1 MSVEPG
7 NIRPVNLEEEMQRA
21 YIDYA
26 MSVIV
31 ARALPDARDGL
42 KPVQRRIL
50 YDMYDNGNL
59 PDRAHVKS
67 ARVVGDVMGHYH
79 PHGDA
84 AIYDA
89 AVKLAQPFNTR
100 YPLIDGHGNFGSVDG
115 DPPAAMRYT
124 EVRLTRL
131 ALEMLRDIEK
141 DTVDF
146 RPNFDEKEQ
155 EPDVLP
161 SRFPNLLV
169 NGSQGIAVGMAT
181 NIPPH
186 NLREVIRAVD
196 RVLEDPDVTLDEL
209 MELVSGPD
217 FPGGALIVGRQ
228 GIEQAYRTGRGSIL
242 MRAVS
247 TIESERG
254 RARILVTELPYQVN
268 KARLIERIADLV
280 RERRIEGITDLRDE
294 SDRTGTR
301 IAIDLRRDA
310 NPRQV
315 LARLYKFTPMQE
327 TFGVILLA
335 LVNGRPRVLTLRDAI
350 VSYADHQRVV
360 VRRRTDYELRQAQ
373 ARVHIVE
380 GLLIALSHLDEVI
393 ALIRASRDAE
403 EARGGLMERFGLSD
417 EQARAILDLRLQRLT
432 ALEREKL
439 ETEHGELMARIA
451 DLQSI
456 LADEER
462 IREIV
467 RAELRAV
474 AETHGDERRT
484 RILDLRFDED
494 DPDAEDTEPEQD
506 VVVTVSHLGYVKR
519 QPLTAY
525 RTQRRGGRGVT
536 GASAREEDF
545 IEHLFATTTRHSLL
559 VFTDRGRVFRL
570 GVHHL
575 PEAGRS
581 ARGTAIV
588 NLVDLPGGEK
598 VTALIPVRSLTETD
612 ETLTFVTRR
621 GRVKRTSLA
630 SFQNIRRTGLIAIAL
645 DEGDD
650 LVGVHRT
657 SETGDILLATRLG
670 RMVRFHAG
678 EVRKMGRTARGVIG
692 AHLRDGDEVV
702 ASACTT
708 EGQVLVLT
716 ARGMGKRTPVDE
728 FRRTARGSQGVRLI
742 GLTGDDRV
750 AGIEVV
756 SEESR
761 EGLMVISRDGILIR
775 VALAEVPVHG
785 RDARGVHVMR
795 MGEGDEVQALATVP
809 EEEIQGPEPDEN
821 GEALFEDEDGE
832 DSLEDTSAVNGNES
846 GSEPGTDGEGQEEPE
861 GPEGEDLP

>member
-7 NIRPVNLEEEMQRA
+7 NVRPVNLEEEMQRA

-59 PDRAHVKS
+59 PDRPHVKS

-89 AVKLAQPFNTR
+89 AAKLAQPFNTR

-131 ALEMLRDIEK
+131 ALEMLRDIDKE
-141 DTVDF
+141 TVDF
-146 RPNFDEKEQ
+146 RPNFDEKEL
-155 EPDVLP
+155 EPEVLP
-161 SRFPNLLV
+161 ARFPNLLV

-186 NLREVIRAVD
+186 NLREVALAVD
-196 RVLEDPDVTLDEL
+196 RVLADPDVRIDEL
-209 MELVSGPD
+209 MDLVQGPD
-217 FPGGALIVGRQ
+217 FPTGALIVGRD

-247 TIESERG
+247 QIETEHG

-268 KARLIERIADLV
+268 KARLIERIAELV
-280 RERRIEGITDLRDE
+280 RERRLEGITDLRDE
-294 SDRTGTR
+294 SDRSGTR

-315 LARLYKFTPMQE
+315 LARLYRLTPMQE

-335 LVNGRPRVLTLRDAI
+335 LVQGRPKILTLKDAL
-350 VSYADHQRVV
+350 VAYADHQRDV
-360 VRRRTDYELRQAQ
+360 VRRRTAFELRQAE
-373 ARVHIVE
+373 ARAHIVE
-380 GLLIALSHLDEVI
+380 GLLVALAHLDEVI
-393 ALIRASRDAE
+393 ALIRGSHDAD
-403 EARGGLMERFGLSD
+403 EARSGLMERFGLSE

-439 ETEHGELMARIA
+439 ETEHAELVERIR
-451 DLQSI
+451 DLRAV
-456 LADEER
+456 LADEGR

-467 RAELRAV
+467 RAELREL
-474 AETHGDERRT
+474 AETHGDARRT
-484 RILDLRFDED
+484 RIVDLRTELDEI
-494 DPDAEDTEPEQD
+494 DAADTEPEQD
-506 VVVTVSHLGYVKR
+506 VVVTVTHFGYVKR
-519 QPLTAY
+519 QPLATY

-545 IEHLFATTTRHSLL
+545 IEHLFVTTTHHSLL

-570 GVHHL
+570 GVHQI

-588 NLVDLPGGEK
+588 NLVDLPGDEK
-598 VTALIPVRSLTETD
+598 VTALIPVQAPMPAGEML
-612 ETLTFVTRR
+612 LFVTRQ
-621 GRVKRTSLA
+621 GRVKRTALA
-630 SFQNIRRTGLIAIAL
+630 RFEHIRRTGMIAIRL
-645 DEGDD
+645 EEGDA
-650 LVGVHRT
+650 LVGVHRA
-657 SETGDILLATRLG
+657 GDADDLLLATRLG
-670 RMVRFHAG
+670 RMVRFAVSH
-678 EVRKMGRTARGVIG
+678 VREMGRTAGGVTG
-692 AHLRDGDEVV
+692 ARLRADDAVV
-702 ASACTT
+702 ASGCATRG
-708 EGQVLVLT
+708 EVLVIT
-716 ARGMGKRTPVDE
+716 AQGLGKRTPVAD
-728 FRRTARGSQGVRLI
+728 FRKTGRGSQGVRLI
-742 GLTGDDRV
+742 GLGEGDRV
-750 AGIEVV
+750 AGIAVV
-756 SEESR
+756 PSEAR
-761 EGLMVISRDGILIR
+761 ADVMAISRDGILIR
-775 VALAEVPVHG
+775 MGLDDVPVHG
-785 RDARGVHVMR
+785 RDARGVRLMR
-795 MGEGDEVQALATVP
+795 MGPGDEVQAV
-809 EEEIQGPEPDEN
+809 
-821 GEALFEDEDGE
+821 ALVGQD
-832 DSLEDTSAVNGNES
+832 A
-846 GSEPGTDGEGQEEPE
+846 GEGSGMQGVDRDDAQDQDSTDESE
-861 GPEGEDLP
+861 GPDA